1 MITLLKLLVVC
12 METVV
17 VSLGGSVLIPGDN
30 DSEYL
35 SKLASLIKEL
45 CRDRQMFLVCGGGK
59 VARYYI
65 TQGRE
70 LGASV
75 HELDQLGIGVTRL
88 NAELMQL
95 ALGDVAIKGIPTT
108 PFEAKAR
115 AMKGK
120 VVVMGG
126 TVPGHTTDAVSA
138 MLAEEVGATR
148 IVNATSVDAAYTA
161 DPRRF
166 KDAVRLKRITFQ
178 ELHDLVNKG
187 AHGAGPSDVFDRLGA
202 QIAMRNRIPIYI
214 VNGRN
219 LIELRRAII
228 GEDVEGTYVGD

>member
-1 MITLLKLLVVC
+1 

-35 SKLASLIKEL
+35 SKLASLIREL
-45 CRDRQMFLVCGGGK
+45 CQDRRIFLVCGGGK
-59 VARYYI
+59 IARYYI
-65 TQGRE
+65 AQGRD

-75 HELDQLGIGVTRL
+75 DELDRLGIGVTRL

-95 ALGDVAIKGIPTT
+95 ALGDAAVRGIPTT
-108 PFEAKAR
+108 PSEAKAR
-115 AMKGK
+115 SLKGK

-161 DPRRF
+161 DPR
-166 KDAVRLKRITFQ
+166 KYEDAVRLKKITFQ
-178 ELHDLVNKG
+178 DLHDLVNKG
-187 AHGAGPSDVFDRLGA
+187 AHGAGPSNVFDRLGA
-202 QIAMRNRIPIYI
+202 EIAMRNRIPIYI

-219 LIELRRAII
+219 LLELRRAIL
-228 GEDVEGTYVGD
+228 GEEVEGTYVGDRAR